1 MNFVFRKDLKYVG
14 GDDEKGEEIASFMND
29 AWCNFIK
36 TGQTGRSRWPRY
48 DSSSPQV
55 MRIGSEIRPEKMERL
70 EELRYFEKILLENNP
85 EK

>member
-1 MNFVFRKDLKYVG
+1 
-14 GDDEKGEEIASFMND
+14 MND
-29 AWCNFIK
+29 AWCNFTK
-36 TGQTGRSRWPRY
+36 PAKPAERWPRY

>member
-1 MNFVFRKDLKYVG
+1 
-14 GDDEKGEEIASFMND
+14 
-29 AWCNFIK
+29 
-36 TGQTGRSRWPRY
+36 
-48 DSSSPQV
+48 